1 MTPIRL
7 NRRRFLG
14 ASAAAG
20 IALSQSVPAEG
31 EGAGDLRPIR
41 LGLVGAGNRGTT
53 LLRTALELPGV
64 TIAAVADTEPR
75 HLHRAQGIAEKASRL
90 RPEGMEDAGRLL
102 SRDDLDGV
110 LVALPCDLHAGTYLA
125 AIEAGQPL
133 YAEKPLGLSLAEC
146 DHLIAAAGRRPELPV
161 HVGFQR
167 RSHPRYQ
174 EAVSLLRAGG
184 IGPILG
190 GRGQWVSSNGP
201 VNGHDGWL
209 GSRARS
215 GDWMVEQAVHV
226 WDVLNW
232 ALGGPPERAFGHGRR
247 DVFTH
252 LQPDRDVTDHYSVIL
267 LWPGDIHISFTHSWV
282 DPADDAFTGTSLQLV
297 GRDGGLDLGSGV
309 VTFRAKENPRR
320 TLHPGA
326 TPDTKQAL
334 ESFVKAIRSPEP
346 VSPPITLPE
355 ARDALQTALL
365 VRQAVG
371 DPRGRVVTWEEAGA
385 AL

>member
-20 IALSQSVPAEG
+20 IALSQAVPAEG
-31 EGAGDLRPIR
+31 SEDSRPVR
-41 LGLVGAGNRGTT
+41 LGLIGAGNRGTA
-53 LLRTALELPGV
+53 LLRSALELPGV
-64 TIAAVADTEPR
+64 TIAAVAESEPR
-75 HLHRAQGIAEKASRL
+75 HLQRALGIAEKASRV
-90 RPEGMEDAGRLL
+90 RPEGMEDASRLL
-102 SRDDLDGV
+102 SREDLDGV
-110 LVALPCDLHAGTYLA
+110 LVALPCDLHAGVYLA
-125 AIEAGQPL
+125 AIESGKSL
-133 YAEKPLGLSLAEC
+133 YAEKPLGLNLAEC
-146 DHLIAAAGRRPELPV
+146 DHLIAAAARRPEQAV

-174 EAVSLLRAGG
+174 EAVSLLRAGEL
-184 IGPILG
+184 GPVLG
-190 GRGQWVSSNGP
+190 GRGQWISSNGP
-201 VNGHDGWL
+201 MNGHNGWL

-215 GDWMVEQAVHV
+215 GDWMVEQAIHV

-252 LQPDRDVTDHYSVIL
+252 LQPERDVTDHYSVML
-267 LWPGDIHISFTHSWV
+267 LWPGDIHVSFTHSWV

-309 VTFRAKENPRR
+309 VTFRAKEKPRR
-320 TLHPGA
+320 ALHPGVV
-326 TPDTKQAL
+326 PDTRLAL
-334 ESFVKAIRSPEP
+334 EAFVRAIRSPEP
-346 VSPPITLPE
+346 LPPPITLAE

-365 VRQAVG
+365 VRQAV
-371 DPRGRVVTWEEAGA
+371 DAEPGRVVAWGDVSERA
-385 AL
+385 